1 MWEEKLPSGR
11 VRFKARWHDP
21 LTGRSGTVSTT
32 ADKSTRTT
40 RSRAQQI
47 LADKAREQTAAAKA
61 STIYTLG
68 DIYDAYIADIRR
80 TCKPSTARTIGMTTH
95 PLIDAIGRDFPADY
109 LAAPV
114 IRKVLPDKPSTH
126 NLRIRRAKALMRWAY
141 RADMIA
147 DIAWIDK
154 LRLLPD
160 PERAAKLEDKYLERE
175 ELSALLDTMDD
186 EQDRLLTEFLAL
198 TGLRIGE
205 VIALRRDDVDMAA
218 RRIHVNKTYSSELQT
233 VQTPKTATSRRDVVI
248 QDELVS
254 VIKGLI
260 NLADSY
266 IVHSPLLIPS
276 YSGGYL
282 CSRTYQR
289 HLESASERSIGRK
302 ITPHAL
308 RHTMT
313 SLFAEAGVPLDV
325 ISRRLGHENSQITRD
340 IYLHI
345 TERQAEKDA
354 EVVSCVSLL
363 HECSTRGGKTSKNA

>member
-32 ADKSTRTT
+32 ADKSTRVT
-40 RSRAQQI
+40 RIRAEQI
-47 LADKAREQTAAAKA
+47 LADKAREQMTAAKV
-61 STIYTLG
+61 STVYTLG
-68 DIYDAYIADIRR
+68 DIYDAYIADVRR

-95 PLIDAIGRDFPADY
+95 PLIDAIGRDFPADH

-114 IRKVLPDKPSTH
+114 IRKILPDKPSTH
-126 NLRIRRAKALMRWAY
+126 NLRIRRAKALIRWAY

-147 DIAWIDK
+147 DASWIDK
-154 LRLLPD
+154 LRMLPD

-205 VIALRRDDVDMAA
+205 AIALRRDDVDLTA
-218 RRIHVNKTYSSELQT
+218 RRIHVSKTYSGELHAI
-233 VQTPKTATSRRDVVI
+233 QTPKSAASRRDVVV
-248 QDELVS
+248 QDELVP

-260 NLADSY
+260 ELADGY
-266 IVHSPLLIPS
+266 VVRSPLLVPG
-276 YSGGYL
+276 YGGGYL
-282 CSRTYQR
+282 CIRTYQR
-289 HLESASERSIGRK
+289 HLESAAERSIGRK

-313 SLFAEAGVPLDV
+313 SLFAEASVPLDV
-325 ISRRLGHENSQITRD
+325 ISRRLGHEDSQITRD

-354 EVVSCVSLL
+354 EAVACVSLL
-363 HECSTRGGKTSKNA
+363 HECSTRGDEMPKNA

>member
-40 RSRAQQI
+40 RIRAEQI
-47 LADKAREQTAAAKA
+47 LADKAREQMTAAKA

-68 DIYDAYIADIRR
+68 DIYDAYIADVRR
-80 TCKPSTARTIGMTTH
+80 TCKPSTARVTMYIARE
-95 PLIDAIGRDFPADY
+95 IVEAIGRDFPADH

-114 IRKVLPDKPSTH
+114 VRKVMPADPSVH
-126 NLRIRRAKALMRWAY
+126 NIRLRRIKAMIRWAY

-147 DIAWIDK
+147 DVSWLDK
-154 LRLLPD
+154 LRALPD

-175 ELSALLDTMDD
+175 DLTALLDAMDD

-198 TGLRIGE
+198 TGMRVGE
-205 VIALRRDDVDMAA
+205 AIALRRDDVDMAA
-218 RRIHVNKTYSSELQT
+218 RRIHVSKTYSSELRT
-233 VQTPKTATSRRDVVI
+233 VQTPKSAASRRDVVI
-248 QDELVS
+248 QDELVP

-260 NLADSY
+260 ELADSY
-266 IVHSPLLIPS
+266 IVHSPLLIPG
-276 YSGGYL
+276 YDGGYL

-289 HLESASERSIGRK
+289 HLESAAVRAIGRK

-325 ISRRLGHENSQITRD
+325 ISRRLGHEDSQITRD

-354 EVVSCVSLL
+354 EAVASVSLL
-363 HECSTRGGKTSKNA
+363 HECSTRGDEMPKNA

>member
-32 ADKSTRTT
+32 ADKSTRAT
-40 RSRAQQI
+40 RSRAEQI
-47 LADKAREQTAAAKA
+47 LADKAREQVATAKV
-61 STIYTLG
+61 STVYTLG
-68 DIYDAYIADIRR
+68 DIYDAFIADVRR
-80 TCKPSTARTIGMTTH
+80 TCKPSTARAIGMTTH
-95 PLIDAIGRDFPADY
+95 PLVDAIGRDFPADH

-126 NLRIRRAKALMRWAY
+126 NLRIRRAKALIRWAY

-147 DIAWIDK
+147 DASWIDK
-154 LRLLPD
+154 LRMLPD

-198 TGLRIGE
+198 TGMRIGE
-205 VIALRRDDVDMAA
+205 AIALRRDDVDLAA
-218 RRIHVNKTYSSELQT
+218 RRIHVSKTYNGELHA
-233 VQTPKTATSRRDVVI
+233 VQTTKTATSRRDVVV
-248 QDELVS
+248 QDELVP
-254 VIKGLI
+254 VVKGLI
-260 NLADSY
+260 ELADGY
-266 IVHSPLLIPS
+266 IVHSPLLIPG
-276 YSGGYL
+276 YDGGYL
-282 CSRTYQR
+282 CVRTYSR
-289 HLESASERSIGRK
+289 HLAEAAERAIGRK

-325 ISRRLGHENSQITRD
+325 ISRRLGHEGSKITRD

-345 TERQAEKDA
+345 TTRQAEKDA
-354 EVVSCVSLL
+354 EAVTCVSLL
-363 HECSTRGGKTSKNA
+363 HECSTRGNEMPKNA